1 VEDKGGVR
9 MAGELGTQNVIVKI
23 KAIYTSLSSR
33 EKAVADYILKNP
45 QEIIHLSITEFSEN
59 SSVAEATIFRFCKR
73 LGFRGYQ
80 AFKIA
85 LASEVVEPIKNIHE
99 EIKEEDK
106 VLTLAEKVFTGHIE
120 AIKDTLNLLD
130 GQVLENIVETLSRA
144 TRIDFYG
151 SGGSSAIAMDAYHKF
166 LRTGI
171 NCHAHSDGHQ
181 QIISAALLGPAQAA
195 IGISHSGSNKDV
207 IEALRIAKA
216 NGAATIA
223 ITNHYKSPLTKEA
236 DYVLYTTSRETY
248 FRSEALASRLVQL
261 SLIDVLHV
269 AVSVRKQEETL
280 GNLQKI
286 REAISIKRY

>member
-1 VEDKGGVR
+1 
-9 MAGELGTQNVIVKI
+9 MAGELSTQNVIVKI
-23 KAIYTSLSSR
+23 KAIYSSLSSK

-99 EIKEEDK
+99 EIKEEDE

-130 GQVLENIVETLSRA
+130 GQVLEKIVETLSRA

-181 QIISAALLGPAQAA
+181 QIISAALLGPGQAA

-216 NGAATIA
+216 NGAVTIA

>member
-1 VEDKGGVR
+1 
-9 MAGELGTQNVIVKI
+9 MAGEISTQNVIVKI
-23 KAIYTSLSSR
+23 KAIYSSLSSK

-99 EIKEEDK
+99 EIKEEDE
-106 VLTLAEKVFTGHIE
+106 VLTLAEIVFTGHID

-130 GQVLENIVETLSRA
+130 GQVLESIVETLSRA

-181 QIISAALLGPAQAA
+181 QIISAALLGPGQAA